1 MLYVVGRMNESCQQK
16 IMAKKKVKK
25 PHPAE
30 AGIIPGST
38 PVELM
43 RLLIKNKAERAMA
56 VDEIAN
62 HGPEHKQVLSALL
75 LKRLYKLVQVL
86 EKATGAEFSPQE
98 GYLVTAQDH
107 DLEVLIPVALP
118 LQTGSKTAK
127 ENIIRAVSP
136 APVHEILVYAICLQ
150 AIEWGIKAGKAG
162 I

>member
-1 MLYVVGRMNESCQQK
+1 
-16 IMAKKKVKK
+16 MAKKKVKK
-25 PHPAE
+25 AHPTAV
-30 AGIIPGST
+30 GIVPGGK
-38 PVELM
+38 PGELI
-43 RLLIKNKAERAMA
+43 RLLIKNKTERALA
-56 VDEIAN
+56 IDEITN
-62 HGPEHKQVLSALL
+62 HGPAHKQVLSSLL

-98 GYLVTAQDH
+98 GYLVTAQNH

-118 LQTGSKTAK
+118 LQTGSKKAK
-127 ENIIRAVSP
+127 ENIIRAVTP